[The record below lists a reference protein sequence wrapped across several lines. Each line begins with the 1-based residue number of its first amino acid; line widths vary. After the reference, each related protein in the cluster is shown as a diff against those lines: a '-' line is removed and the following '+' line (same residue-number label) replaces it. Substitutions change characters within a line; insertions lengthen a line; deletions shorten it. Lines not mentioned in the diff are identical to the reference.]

1 MKLVS
6 TLPLLAGVA
15 LADTYFKDDFSDG
28 DAWESRWIQSKH
40 KDDYGV
46 FDLHAG
52 KIVADAD
59 NKGLRTSQ
67 DAKFYA
73 RSAKFDKFSNAG
85 KDIAIQFSVKH
96 DQKIDCGGGYVKVFP
111 ADFEPEEPMEIKSEE
126 DLTRMILNDISDADA
141 AVKKLEELATED
153 VKEA

>member
-1 MKLVS
+1 MGVFPDSFERIHTLSLILNMKLVS

-59 NKGLRTSQ
+59 NKGLRTTKTLNSTPDQ
-67 DAKFYA
+67 LNSTN
-73 RSAKFDKFSNAG
+73 SA
-85 KDIAIQFSVKH
+85 
-96 DQKIDCGGGYVKVFP
+96 
-111 ADFEPEEPMEIKSEE
+111 
-126 DLTRMILNDISDADA
+126 
-141 AVKKLEELATED
+141 
-153 VKEA
+153 